1 MKNLF
6 LTTFSAMLCAAVSA
20 QEAQQPTF
28 TEWHDMEVND
38 VNRFPVHA
46 SFFAYESRA
55 AALAGDKT
63 SSERYLSLNGDW
75 RFLFVADADERPV
88 DCFDADYDDS
98 QWGTMP
104 VPGNWELNGYG
115 DPVYVNVG
123 FAWRGHYA
131 NNPPYP
137 PVQDNHVGTY
147 RRTVVVPAS
156 WDGKQVIAHFGS
168 VTSNIYLWVNGSCVG
183 YAEDAKTAAEFDV
196 TPYLH
201 TGDNTLAFQTYRWC
215 DGSYCEDQDFW
226 RLSGVGR
233 DCYLYCRDAAVHVDN
248 VNVTPDLDADYRDGT
263 LKVNLRCTG
272 NALYVIDLVDGD
284 GSVVSRKTLNTEKVK
299 PRPGR
304 ALPEISAD
312 ITFDVDSPKQW
323 TAETP
328 SLYTLV
334 VAATVDGDEVEAVAV
349 KTGFRKIEMRDAQML
364 VNGKAIYIKGV
375 NRHELDP
382 VTGYVVTRERM
393 LQDIQIMKANNIN
406 AVRTCHYPDDA
417 LWYDLCDE
425 YGLYVCAEANQESH
439 GFGYGDDAVSKTPLF
454 ARQILERNRH
464 NVEVQFNHPSV
475 IMWSLGN
482 ETVDGPN
489 FAAAFAWVKERDASR
504 PIHWERAGKGDNSE
518 FYCPMYRTPDV
529 CEAYASDPAST
540 KPMIQCEYSH
550 AMGNSSGNLK
560 EYWDIVRKYPKMQG
574 GFIWDFQDQGLRAE
588 VVKDDGSGSIV
599 TIYEYGGD
607 FNDYDASDNNFN
619 CNGLVTADRAE
630 SPQMAEVKYFYQ
642 NIRVEPVDIVTGV
655 ISLQSEN
662 FFRDA
667 SNVALRWAL
676 VVNGEERQSGI
687 IDEIELPALGR
698 STMRLPFSLYGTTV
712 KDEIFV
718 NVDLFL
724 KDAEPLLAA
733 GHVVA
738 HEQMLL
744 RAGRRNP
751 LLGVPA
757 AGDAQQITIVDK
769 RSKPLTVSSDAF
781 RATFDRR
788 SGLLTHYEAGGTT
801 LLGEDNTLRP
811 NFWRAPTD
819 NDMGAG
825 TNIEYGAWRNPTMT
839 LRSLKADKTTATV
852 TAVYDMPEV
861 EATLTMSYRFCA
873 DGRIVVT
880 EAMTTTAGAAV
891 SEMYRYGIRS
901 RLPATMDRSEYYGR
915 GPTENYSDRKWSQ
928 NVGIYSATADEMF
941 WQYVRPQESG
951 THSDIRWWRQTDAA
965 GIGIEISAATP
976 FSASAVRYDIEDL
989 DDGETKGQS
998 HTPLVPQ
1005 SRYVNLCFDLEQA
1018 GVGGVDSWHSKP
1030 LEKYLLPY
1038 KDRTFTFL
1046 ITPLGIGEHE

>member
-6 LTTFSAMLCAAVSA
+6 FLSLSAMLCAAVYA
-20 QEAQQPTF
+20 QDEPQPTF
-28 TEWHDMEVND
+28 TEWKDMEVND
-38 VNRFPVHA
+38 VNRFPMHA

-55 AALAGDKT
+55 AALAGDRT
-63 SSERYLSLNGDW
+63 ASERYLSLNGDW
-75 RFLFVADADERPV
+75 RFLFVENADERPT
-88 DCFDADYDDS
+88 DCFGTDYDDS
-98 QWGTMP
+98 QWGTMA

-123 FAWRGHYA
+123 FAWRGHYE

-137 PVQDNHVGTY
+137 PVKDNHVGTY
-147 RRTVVVPAS
+147 RRTVAVPAA
-156 WDGKQVIAHFGS
+156 WDGRQVIAHFGS
-168 VTSNIYLWVNGSCVG
+168 VTSNIYLWVNGHYVG
-183 YAEDAKTAAEFDV
+183 YAEDAKVAAEFDV

-201 TGDNTLAFQTYRWC
+201 TGDNVFAFQTFRWC

-226 RLSGVGR
+226 RLSGVSR

-248 VNVTPDLDADYRDGT
+248 VNVTPDLDADYHDGT
-263 LKVNLRCTG
+263 LSVSLHCTG
-272 NALYVIDLVDGD
+272 NALYVLDLVDD
-284 GSVVSRKTLNTEKVK
+284 AGSVVSRKTLNTAKVK
-299 PRPGR
+299 PREGA
-304 ALPEISAD
+304 ALPEINAK

-328 SLYTLV
+328 TLYTLV
-334 VAATVDGDEVEAVAV
+334 VQATVDGNEVEAVAV

-382 VTGYVVTRERM
+382 VTGYVVDRERM
-393 LQDIQIMKANNIN
+393 LQDIRIMKANNIN
-406 AVRTCHYPDDA
+406 AVRTCHYPDDP

-439 GFGYGDDAVSKTPLF
+439 GFGYAETSVAKTPLF
-454 ARQILERNRH
+454 ARQILERNQH
-464 NVEVQFNHPSV
+464 NVETQFNHPSV

-489 FAAAFAWVKERDASR
+489 FAAAYSWVKQRDGSR
-504 PIHWERAGKGDNSE
+504 PVHWERTGKGDNSD

-529 CEAYASDPAST
+529 CEAYVCDPAAT

-588 VVKDDGSGSIV
+588 ADAPDGSGDKTV
-599 TIYEYGGD
+599 IYKYGGD
-607 FNDYDASDNNFN
+607 YNDYDPSDNNFN
-619 CNGLVTADRAE
+619 CNGIVTPDRKE

-642 NIRVEPVDIVTGV
+642 NIWVEPIDIVTGV
-655 ISLQSEN
+655 VSLKSEN

-667 SNVALRWAL
+667 SNVAMRWTL
-676 VVNGEERQSGI
+676 VVNGEERQSGTV
-687 IDEIELPALGR
+687 DEIELPALGR
-698 STMRLPFSLYGTTV
+698 STLRLPLSLYGTTV

-718 NVDLFL
+718 NIEFFL
-724 KDAEPLLAA
+724 KSDESLLAA
-733 GHVVA
+733 GHVIA
-738 HEQMLL
+738 HEQLLL
-744 RAGRRNP
+744 RKGKRNP

-757 AGDAQQITIVDK
+757 ADDAEQISIVDK
-769 RSKPLTVSSDAF
+769 KSRPLTVSG
-781 RATFDRR
+781 ATFSATFNRK
-788 SGLLTHYEAGGTT
+788 SGLLIGYVSNGKTIIDEESA
-801 LLGEDNTLRP
+801 LRP

-825 TNIEYGAWRNPTMT
+825 TNIEYRAWRNPTMKLT
-839 LRSLKADKTTATV
+839 SLKADKNAATV

-861 EATLTMSYRFCA
+861 VATLTMTYRFCA

-880 EAMTTTAGAAV
+880 EAMTTTPDAAV
-891 SEMYRYGIRS
+891 SEMYRFGMRS
-901 RLPATMDRSEYYGR
+901 RLPAAMDRSEYYGR

-951 THSDIRWWRQTDAA
+951 TRSDIRWWRQTD
-965 GIGIEISAATP
+965 GDGVGIEISAAVP
-976 FSASAVRYDIEDL
+976 FSASAVRYDIESL
-989 DDGETKGQS
+989 DDGDEKGQS
-998 HTPLVPQ
+998 HTPLVAQ
-1005 SRYVNLCFDLEQA
+1005 SDRVNLCFDLVQE

-1030 LEKYLLPY
+1030 LQKYLLPY

-1046 ITPLGIGEHE
+1046 LTPLVP